1 MHCISQS
8 AVPIKVKSNIKF
20 HIQILSTE
28 MLSLYILRYFR
39 QSWLSSKFTHINLAW
54 NRFNTI
60 VYNIHKVYS
69 YSNQVIRSHLWV
81 ISRNI
86 YLDWL
91 PRFLHFSIKGASTF
105 DLWLSE
111 RKRQI
116 MEPCFIGTG
125 VEGRWQRKHLDE
137 TGWLSAQ
144 DGQARQLDRQA
155 SSQAGRQAGCQGSR
169 GRKCFASWKA
179 TKGE

>member
-1 MHCISQS
+1 M
-8 AVPIKVKSNIKF
+8 
-20 HIQILSTE
+20 
-28 MLSLYILRYFR
+28 
-39 QSWLSSKFTHINLAW
+39 
-54 NRFNTI
+54 
-60 VYNIHKVYS
+60 YS
-69 YSNQVIRSHLWV
+69 YSNQVIPSHLWV

-91 PRFLHFSIKGASTF
+91 PCFLHFSIKGASTF

-116 MEPCFIGTG
+116 MEPCFIGAG

-155 SSQAGRQAGCQGSR
+155 SRQAGRLSR
-169 GRKCFASWKA
+169 ESGPEMFCFMESNKGRINRKKEDDRLKSISVAEDSGRELTVNSC
-179 TKGE
+179 GRCREEGVEQIQ